1 MEQLGAGAPLLLEW
15 EPRRAEAQ
23 RGRGGSGVSW
33 RGQSLR
39 DTGTAA
45 DLGLGKSASVNPGNR
60 RGGDS
65 AELARPQEKRLL
77 SASSGK

>member
-15 EPRRAEAQ
+15 EP